1 MEFFIGVLA
10 SLISLFV
17 INKMI
22 SDRNKD
28 YSFKLRPPIHSQ
40 SFLYDS
46 IGPLGHMVKNM
57 YGDTRLNTQATKH
70 FESLHVTVAFSNNNA
85 YWIENNSLFCARL
98 EENGFDKK
106 SGKRVD
112 TMGMSS
118 VELNEIQFIVEQLTK
133 AGNYDNGNPG
143 DKKLR

>member
-1 MEFFIGVLA
+1 MDFFIGVMA
-10 SLISLFV
+10 SLVSLLVF
-17 INKMI
+17 NKMI
-22 SDRNKD
+22 KNNSKD
-28 YSFKLRPPIHSQ
+28 TSLRLVPPIHSQ
-40 SFLYDS
+40 SFIYDS
-46 IGPLGHMVKNM
+46 IGPLGHMVNNM

-85 YWIENNSLFCARL
+85 YWIENNSLFCAAL
-98 EENGFDKK
+98 EESGFDKN